1 MGSSRTATTVE
12 VFLMAQWDA
21 SSPPRPT
28 TNKSEG
34 VTELRVVKLLLTDDQ
49 TWRASASFFTLRSKA
64 HELFLQRLR
73 ERRHR
78 WLVEV
83 QLPQEPQSM
92 PRGRLQELDC
102 DRNVR
107 LGSFCSAHSS
117 AIVKKICEEEG
128 CTNVAHN
135 RQRCVRHGGGR
146 KCKIQG
152 CKTHARS
159 GGYCCRHSH
168 KEAISPLS
176 ILTDSAPDI
185 DVNLTPAD
193 EWKFWQELSFDG
205 LPTADESMAKALTH
219 SIDIISV
226 IWDDF
231 MSSAPDEMFAVDQCN
246 YS

>member
-1 MGSSRTATTVE
+1 MSCFFNDCENAAAAGSWKCSFHKNCSRCLADDCKNQVY
-12 VFLMAQWDA
+12 A
-21 SSPPRPT
+21 R
-28 TNKSEG
+28 
-34 VTELRVVKLLLTDDQ
+34 KLCV
-49 TWRASASFFTLRSKA
+49 RHGGK
-64 HELFLQRLR
+64 
-73 ERRHR
+73 RRCD
-78 WLVEV
+78 V
-83 QLPQEPQSM
+83 P
-92 PRGRLQELDC
+92 DC

-226 IWDDF
+226 VWDDF